1 MYRWV
6 KAADSYLKV
15 INLHFTIHPSNF
27 CHLLLRTNELIKV
40 QIEHR
45 ERDRIA
51 RKSMYTYLFHK
62 LYTLNLFKPLD
73 REIMCISMWPMNKY
87 NNDYEN

>member
-6 KAADSYLKV
+6 KVADSYLKV

-27 CHLLLRTNELIKV
+27 CHLLLRKNENELIKV

-45 ERDRIA
+45 ERGRIA
-51 RKSMYTYLFHK
+51 RKYMYMCIFQK
-62 LYTLNLFKPLD
+62 LYTLNLFKL
-73 REIMCISMWPMNKY
+73 
-87 NNDYEN
+87 